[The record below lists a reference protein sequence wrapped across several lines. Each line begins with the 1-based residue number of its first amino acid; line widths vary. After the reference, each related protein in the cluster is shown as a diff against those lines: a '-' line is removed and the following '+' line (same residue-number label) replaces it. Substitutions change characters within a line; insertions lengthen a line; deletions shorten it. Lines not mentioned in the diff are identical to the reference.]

1 MQKKLIFLTLLCC
14 GILLSSVLSG
24 SFAAATNAD
33 IAKKVLIV
41 LAHPDDE
48 TMFNLS
54 YFTERGW
61 NMTVV
66 LVTCGENGSVVQGAK
81 SDYNPKIDNDVLIEE
96 SPGDKAWLTYP
107 PTGQKISVIA
117 THQQL
122 AIERRREFIQSL
134 ACYGV
139 ANVFLLSTP
148 ADFSYDD
155 NWDDG
160 IKNWDQKRLKK
171 QLTAIARQVA
181 PDIVITLNPDETWGH
196 KQHYGLGRIVAELY
210 NAGALRANNSL
221 QQPQFYGIRESGW
234 YAQSALPQ
242 AGDIKFDQ
250 ILFSSTLGMSY
261 HDYWQNATDRY
272 ISQSSHPIWMQ
283 ARVAAGIVPGYHN
296 VMIIRRLDSLNQT
309 GLEVLLQKDPPSVEK
324 INRLFSTPIV
334 QEYR

>member
-1 MQKKLIFLTLLCC
+1 MQKKIILLTILCC
-14 GILLSSVLSG
+14 GILLSSALSV
-24 SFAAATNAD
+24 SFAAVKDD
-33 IAKKVLIV
+33 IVKKVLIV

-61 NMTVV
+61 NMAVV

-81 SDYNPKIDNDVLIEE
+81 SDYNPKIDNDVLIEAE
-96 SPGDKAWLTYP
+96 PGDKAWLTYP
-107 PTGQKISVIA
+107 QTGQKISVIA
-117 THQQL
+117 SHPQL
-122 AIERRREFIQSL
+122 AAERRKEFIQSL

-139 ANVFLLSTP
+139 TNIFLLSTP

-160 IKNWDQKRLKK
+160 IKNWDQERLKK

-181 PDIVITLNPDETWGH
+181 PDIIITLNPDETWGH
-196 KQHYGLGRIVAELY
+196 KQHSGLGRIVAELY
-210 NAGALRANNSL
+210 NGGALRANNSL

-234 YAQSALPQ
+234 YVQSKLPQ

-250 ILFSSTLGMSY
+250 ALFSSTLGMSY

-296 VMIIRRLDSLNQT
+296 EMIIRRLDTQNQIA
-309 GLEVLLQKDPPSVEK
+309 LDKLLQMDAPSVEK
-324 INRLFSTPIV
+324 INRLFNTPVV